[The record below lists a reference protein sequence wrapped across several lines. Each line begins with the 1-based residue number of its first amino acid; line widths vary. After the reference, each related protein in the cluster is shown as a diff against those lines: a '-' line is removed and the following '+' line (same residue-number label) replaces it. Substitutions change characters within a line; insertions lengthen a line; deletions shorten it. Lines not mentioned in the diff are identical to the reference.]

1 MKTEDRAT
9 PLFTATAFVA
19 VSAALFFLSGCSAD
33 SSIAG
38 ASEEESTVSAEAV
51 NQGTA
56 LARGQVSSETVVFGE
71 VTDPRDGQKYR
82 TVKIGKNTW
91 FAENLNYETANSW
104 CYNDEESNCDMYGR
118 LYTHADAANA
128 CPEGWALPTMIQYME
143 LYMNTANSNGFKTN
157 ASMLIATG
165 SRWGSPFEGGEKYE
179 FRGKNPFGFSIIAAG
194 RRTSDGNFE
203 QIDASAYLWTL
214 TASSRGGY
222 VAQNY
227 VTASPKDA
235 AVEVSYIVRT
245 DAALSVR
252 CIKR

>member
-82 TVKIGKNTW
+82 TVKIGKCMDGSIPMPMRRMP
-91 FAENLNYETANSW
+91 APKAGL
-104 CYNDEESNCDMYGR
+104 
-118 LYTHADAANA
+118 
-128 CPEGWALPTMIQYME
+128 CPP
-143 LYMNTANSNGFKTN
+143 
-157 ASMLIATG
+157 
-165 SRWGSPFEGGEKYE
+165 
-179 FRGKNPFGFSIIAAG
+179 
-194 RRTSDGNFE
+194 
-203 QIDASAYLWTL
+203 
-214 TASSRGGY
+214 
-222 VAQNY
+222 
-227 VTASPKDA
+227 
-235 AVEVSYIVRT
+235 
-245 DAALSVR
+245 
-252 CIKR
+252 